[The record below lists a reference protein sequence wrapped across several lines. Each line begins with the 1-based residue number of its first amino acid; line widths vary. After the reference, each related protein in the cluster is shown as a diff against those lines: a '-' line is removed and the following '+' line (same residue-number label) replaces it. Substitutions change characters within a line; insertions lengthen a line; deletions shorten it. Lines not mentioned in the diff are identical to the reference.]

1 MIANYERHRIAKVS
15 AYTVKN
21 ELTVLKHMLRLARRW
36 GYLDRVPQID
46 MPKHPEGRLRYLSE
60 AEIGRLLAVCT
71 QSRNPFLTCIVIL
84 AINTGMRKTEI
95 FNLQWQQIDLRADYG
110 FNARITLYQTKSGK
124 PRGLPLNQAAIQ
136 AFTGLEPDATKR
148 TGTVFKKRNGQFWGQ
163 IRTGF
168 ETAIRKA
175 ALPDFRFHDLRHT
188 AASHMVMRGRS
199 LKEVQEIL
207 GHSDFKMTLRYAHLS
222 PAHLRTAVES
232 LDGLTGVPAV
242 AHKVA
247 HKPGDKSVSLPIPS
261 QTLETKEGAR
271 SSVG

>member
-1 MIANYERHRIAKVS
+1 MKVS

-46 MPKHPEGRLRYLSE
+46 MPKQPEGRLRYLSE
-60 AEIGRLLAVCT
+60 AEIARLLDACA

-84 AINTGMRKTEI
+84 AINTGMRKAEI
-95 FNLQWQQIDLRADYG
+95 LHLQWEHIDLGADYG

-136 AFTGLEPDATKR
+136 ALMTLEPDAAKR
-148 TGTVFKKRNGQFWGQ
+148 TGFVFKKRNGEFWGQ
-163 IRTGF
+163 IRTAF
-168 ETAIRKA
+168 ETAVKKA

-188 AASHMVMRGRS
+188 AASHMLMRGRS

-222 PAHLRTAVES
+222 PAHLRTAVEA
-232 LDGLTGVPAV
+232 LDGLTPTPLTCPKTLTKATV
-242 AHKVA
+242 AL
-247 HKPGDKSVSLPIPS
+247 S
-261 QTLETKEGAR
+261 R
-271 SSVG
+271 